1 MTVKIGSVTE
11 AEALLEGIDAAVFDL
26 DDTLYPEKDYVR
38 SGFEAAASLFPD
50 RPDAAARLWEAF
62 ESGRP
67 AFDEVFGAARSAEA
81 LCVYRAHTPNIRLYP
96 GVREML
102 SRLHGRKK
110 LGLITD
116 GRPEG
121 QRAKIAALGIEV
133 LFDEIIITDEL
144 GGPEY
149 RKPSPEAF
157 EIMSRRL
164 SVPFARMAYIG
175 DNISKDFTAPE
186 KLGMRCIWFQNPG
199 GLYYEEWK

>member
-1 MTVKIGSVTE
+1 MTDTIGSVTE

-50 RPDAAARLWEAF
+50 RPDAAERLWEAF

-67 AFDEVFGAARSAEA
+67 AFDAVFGEARAAEA
-81 LCVYRAHTPNIRLYP
+81 LRVYRAHTPNIRLYP

-102 SRLHGRKK
+102 SRLHSRKK

-121 QRAKIAALGIEV
+121 QRAKIAALGIGE
-133 LFDEIIITDEL
+133 LFDAIIITDEL
-144 GGPEY
+144 GGPEH

-164 SVPFARMAYIG
+164 SVPFGRMAYIG

-186 KLGMRCIWFQNPG
+186 KLGMRCIWFRNPD
-199 GLYYEEWK
+199 GLYYEERK